1 MKKLIFLLI
10 MLIMAT
16 SAFGYTSAFDIRW
29 GETDTYSDFPSN
41 TLRKCLEGMEG
52 RLGGQIGTGNIYYVD
67 SSATQGDGTSW
78 DKAKITLQAAIDLCT
93 ADNGDVIL
101 VAQGHAESD
110 YTGGA
115 AMWNAD
121 CNGIVIWGCGEG
133 TLAPTFT
140 YGIADAN
147 VIASADNVTISNLR
161 LLAGV
166 TEVTTGIYVTGNNF
180 TMIDCVAPEP
190 NTSTYE
196 FDKFIVTSAGADDPA
211 IKGCTIYSRLATG
224 ATSAIDF
231 ADVNRPVVYGC
242 TIVGEYSSAP
252 VWSDNV
258 SLGALIKGNTI
269 QNLTS
274 GEFAVEFTAATTGL
288 VEDNVLIADT
298 VLKILDAGSM
308 FESRNTLSTTAD
320 TDGLPNWVIEGGLID
335 SIGAQ
340 DANIQQIEDF
350 LALADANSKILVT
363 FAGNQDANVQQIE
376 THVVDV
382 NTWLK
387 TWTGQQDANI
397 GQIEA
402 FAVLNDANSKLLV
415 TWTGIQDANIQQIE
429 THVVDINTWQKTWT
443 GQQDANIQQIED
455 FLALN
460 DANSKTLVTAAG
472 LHDANFT
479 LITTWRGLQ
488 DANIGQLEAAAL
500 PSYSHPN
507 YFTIDANMTSVTWNS
522 VAAHEIAD
530 VTGNVRM
537 TIMAECTHENL
548 VSAGTNATIVLGVAG
563 NTSAIWASA
572 NVDDWDLG
580 EVASAVYAG
589 APTYPLGVGEA
600 HSSLTHVLTDVVI
613 VGGLDVGYTIGT
625 SAGTLGTIKWHV
637 WWTPLD
643 STGAVTAG
651 AGGGF

>member
-350 LALADANSKILVT
+350 LAL
-363 FAGNQDANVQQIE
+363 
-376 THVVDV
+376 
-382 NTWLK
+382 
-387 TWTGQQDANI
+387 
-397 GQIEA
+397 
-402 FAVLNDANSKLLV
+402 
-415 TWTGIQDANIQQIE
+415 
-429 THVVDINTWQKTWT
+429 
-443 GQQDANIQQIED
+443 
-455 FLALN
+455 N